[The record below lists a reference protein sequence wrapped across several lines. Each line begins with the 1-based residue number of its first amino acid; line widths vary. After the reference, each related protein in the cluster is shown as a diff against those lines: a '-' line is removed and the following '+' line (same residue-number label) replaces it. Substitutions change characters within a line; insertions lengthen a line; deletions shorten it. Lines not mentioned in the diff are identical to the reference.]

1 MVAVQARAFAK
12 GDRKHYLDNI
22 RWGTV
27 VLVLIYHVFYLYNTV
42 GVPFSIAEDAGIRA
56 FDLVSYLVYPWF
68 MVLLFLIAGISARY
82 ALQKRTHREFLK
94 DKVNK
99 LLVPS

>member
-27 VLVLIYHVFYLYNTV
+27 VLVLIYHVF
-42 GVPFSIAEDAGIRA
+42 
-56 FDLVSYLVYPWF
+56 
-68 MVLLFLIAGISARY
+68 
-82 ALQKRTHREFLK
+82 
-94 DKVNK
+94 
-99 LLVPS
+99 LLVQYRWCPFLNCRRCGDTRL